1 MPELLS
7 VLVDIPKVP
16 SRIRTGGFL
25 LNQAGAGILYG
36 GSRRLREGRCCRH
49 TSIPK
54 IHGMIYVLRLKD
66 ILYIMRDRRVT
77 NVERM
82 LSNLT
87 KSEKSARKTHFCK
100 TNGVVILDEIHRRYS
115 EDERDAKARQIT
127 ERNHA
132 KSPNEIASNHRM

>member
-7 VLVDIPKVP
+7 MLVDIPKVP

-25 LNQAGAGILYG
+25 WNQAGAGILYG

-49 TSIPK
+49 TSIPN
-54 IHGMIYVLRLKD
+54 IHGMLYVLRLKD
-66 ILYIMRDRRVT
+66 ILYILRDRRVT

-87 KSEKSARKTHFCK
+87 KSEKIARKTHFCK
-100 TNGVVILDEIHRRYS
+100 TNGKEKAMKRLLTAVLVTGGARPAAAS
-115 EDERDAKARQIT
+115 ERSR
-127 ERNHA
+127 
-132 KSPNEIASNHRM
+132 